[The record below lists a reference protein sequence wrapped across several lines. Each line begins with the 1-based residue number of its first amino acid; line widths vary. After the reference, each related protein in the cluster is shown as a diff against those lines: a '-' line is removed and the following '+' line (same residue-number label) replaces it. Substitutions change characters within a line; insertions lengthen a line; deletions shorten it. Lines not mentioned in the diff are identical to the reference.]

1 MAQSDSTSVPHTA
14 RMKTSILPH
23 LHDEAEP
30 LGWLEENRSLLLTGG
45 GILAVL
51 LIVALAILVYQNSK
65 TSALHEELR
74 TGIAAF
80 HNGNF
85 DDAISRLEK
94 VSGKISDSDEAK
106 IAKFY
111 LIEAYLRT
119 GKDTETKKAAPLASS
134 STISTADATYLSQLV
149 LLADGR
155 TAEKRSDLAAA
166 RKIYENA
173 AAIEG
178 PFTLDALWA
187 LARVTELAGD
197 GAAAIVA
204 REKILASYPNAPLA
218 EVVRQKLGK

>member
-1 MAQSDSTSVPHTA
+1 MAQSDSTSTPRTVH
-14 RMKTSILPH
+14 MKTTILPH
-23 LHDEAEP
+23 LHDDAEP
-30 LGWLEENRSLLLTGG
+30 LGWLEENLSLLLTGG

-51 LIVALAILVYQNSK
+51 LIVGLAILIYRDSK

-80 HNGNF
+80 HNGKF
-85 DDAISRLEK
+85 DDAISHLAK
-94 VSGKISDSDEAK
+94 VSAQLSDSDEAK
-106 IAKFY
+106 VAQFY
-111 LIEAYLRT
+111 LTEAYLQT
-119 GKDTETKKAAPLASS
+119 GKNDEAKKAAALPSSSSS
-134 STISTADATYLSQLV
+134 STDSTYLSQLV
-149 LLADGR
+149 LLADGK
-155 TAEKRSDLAAA
+155 TAEKQNDFAAA

-187 LARVTELAGD
+187 LARVTELADD
-197 GAAAIVA
+197 GTAATVA